1 MSNEEEEYYYYMT
14 ARTVKA
20 ALMGDAIEGALRT
33 GSILVTI
40 LYHNLKFEDLSGR
53 KVANKD
59 IQYLIKFLL
68 HELNRYSLRIDI
80 SEEVGY
86 AVYLEE
92 KPTTD
97 INKDA
102 KPVDINRIKK
112 ILNSDF
118 VKDSLLKYR
127 HDKTDVNQVL
137 IGIHE
142 KEIDALKQLEK
153 REEELEKREEKGL
166 KILKE
171 IKDREKKLE
180 KKLKKAEAKKGSK
193 YTQLGINAVSQFFG
207 DNKQITLFSERT
219 LEEFERATVEDKIQ
233 RPDSYGVVLNQSQIR
248 VFEGIMKAFSDTKY
262 LGHELI
268 DKRTYDKNIKPINKV
283 DKAYSNIDNIPL
295 VRLTQAD
302 IISLSGY
309 DLDKQRQGDKV
320 DVINAINFLGSNQFC
335 FYWVRLKQEKGKPVK
350 DKNGDYI
357 KEEVMEVGT
366 LFRIK
371 YVKEDGGN
379 DLKYYEIHPSAVVL
393 DQVNKSYGGNY
404 FLLIPTNWR
413 DEVKQITGKRAS
425 SYTYEFL
432 FWLRLQYE
440 QIRRKNAKAP
450 KGNSKPFQLSKSW
463 EDIAIALKMPKSMYI
478 RNRAKALKII
488 KEAYSIAIELGYLV
502 KVEDNGATDILYLNE
517 SYYPRPGELT
527 NHKALS
533 E

>member
-1 MSNEEEEYYYYMT
+1 MSNEEEEYYYMML
-14 ARTVKA
+14 RTVKA
-20 ALMGDAIEGALRT
+20 ALLGDGADGNMRT

-40 LYHNLKFEDLSGR
+40 LYHNLKYEGLSG
-53 KVANKD
+53 KKTINKE

-68 HELNRYSLRIDI
+68 HDLNKYSLRIDI

-92 KPTTD
+92 KPIEIGKEITPGD
-97 INKDA
+97 INK
-102 KPVDINRIKK
+102 IRK

-118 VKDSLLKYR
+118 VRETLIKYR
-127 HDKTDVNQVL
+127 HDHTDVNQVL

-142 KEIDALKQLEK
+142 KEIEALKQLEK
-153 REEELEKREEKGL
+153 REEELEKREEAGL
-166 KILKE
+166 KILKD
-171 IKDREKKLE
+171 IRNREKKLE
-180 KKLKKAEAKKGSK
+180 KKLKKAEAKRGSK
-193 YTQLGINAVSQFFG
+193 FTQLGINAVSQFFG

-219 LEEFERATVEDKIQ
+219 LEEFERATVLDKID
-233 RPDSYGVVLNQSQIR
+233 RPDSYGVVLNQSQIK

-262 LGHELI
+262 LGDELI
-268 DKRTYDKNIKPINKV
+268 DKRTYDKNIKPINRV

-309 DLDKQRQGDKV
+309 DLEKQRQGDKV

-350 DKNGDYI
+350 DKNGDYV

-393 DQVNKSYGGNY
+393 DQVNKNYGGNY

-440 QIRRKNAKAP
+440 QIRRKNAN
-450 KGNSKPFQLSKSW
+450 KGNRGVSKPFVLSKSW

-478 RNRAKALKII
+478 RNRAKAVKII

-517 SYYPRPGELT
+517 SYYPKPGELT
-527 NHKALS
+527 NSKALS
-533 E
+533 